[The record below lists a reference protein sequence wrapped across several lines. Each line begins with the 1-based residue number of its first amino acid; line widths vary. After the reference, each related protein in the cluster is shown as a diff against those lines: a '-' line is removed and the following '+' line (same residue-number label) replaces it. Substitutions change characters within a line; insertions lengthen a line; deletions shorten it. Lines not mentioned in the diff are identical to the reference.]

1 MEAALTR
8 SRRPMERRCT
18 FSRTEASSPK
28 GDLSRIYLL
37 TNGLRIHLGVQAVE
51 VVNTEDKCS
60 CNLAVAQVGEVEDGR
75 GS

>member
-1 MEAALTR
+1 M
-8 SRRPMERRCT
+8 
-18 FSRTEASSPK
+18 
-28 GDLSRIYLL
+28 L

-75 GS
+75 MGKEVVRTIIRFCPEEDVSLK